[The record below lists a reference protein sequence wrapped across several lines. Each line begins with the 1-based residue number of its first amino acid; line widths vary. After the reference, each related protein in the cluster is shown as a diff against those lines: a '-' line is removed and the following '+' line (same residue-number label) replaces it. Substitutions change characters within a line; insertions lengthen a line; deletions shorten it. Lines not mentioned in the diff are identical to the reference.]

1 MDRAAAPDPGG
12 QNDEAAG
19 NAVSRC
25 ALLVG
30 AAAAAVGVRS
40 AAGQTPPT
48 PLQLDD
54 ASQLNRIPIA
64 RHWQP
69 TQVTGDAWLDALRA
83 ELKAA
88 AAEGRPVS
96 VGAARHSM
104 GGQALPPAGVAMTF
118 DIRASGTAPPGGA
131 SAWIEPNRDSRT

>member
-1 MDRAAAPDPGG
+1 MPSLGAPCWSVPRRPPLGSGRRRGRPPRPLSTSMTRAGSTA
-12 QNDEAAG
+12 
-19 NAVSRC
+19 SRF
-25 ALLVG
+25 
-30 AAAAAVGVRS
+30 
-40 AAGQTPPT
+40 
-48 PLQLDD
+48 
-54 ASQLNRIPIA
+54 A

-104 GGQALPPAGVAMTF
+104 GGQALPPAT
-118 DIRASGTAPPGGA
+118 
-131 SAWIEPNRDSRT
+131 